1 MKINKRIISRRR
13 QRVPILTKKRLI
25 IIATAL
31 IFAFLSITTAVL
43 AWYLKDLP
51 SPAKLNQNSEIS
63 SIFYDRNG
71 KVLYEL
77 FKNKNII
84 PVKINDV
91 SKYVIQAT
99 ISIEDADFYKH
110 QGISEKGLIRAFIN
124 TVFFGKKQGGSTITQ
139 QLIKNSLLT
148 PERTI
153 SRKIKEF
160 LLAFEVE
167 RRYTKDEILEMYLN
181 SNPYGGVLYGIE
193 SAAKGYFGKSAKDLN
208 LVESA
213 ILAGLPQRPSYYS
226 PLIGEKDAWKTRT
239 QAVLRRM
246 REEGYITSDQEKQA
260 IKDLDKVKFK
270 QSSIDIQAPHFVFYV
285 KELIEKEYGPEIFN
299 QGLRIKTTLD
309 LKLQEKT
316 QEIVKNEIESLADY
330 KVGNG
335 AVVILNSETGEIL
348 TMVGSYDYNNE
359 EYGNFNATLALRQP
373 GSAVKPITYALA
385 FENGFTPATTMMDVL
400 TTFYIDGKD
409 DYTPVNYDE
418 KYRGPM
424 QLRFA
429 LGNSINTIAV
439 KLLALNGLEKFLQKA
454 YDMGITTFEPNQNNL
469 KRFGLSITLGGGEVR
484 LLDLTSAY
492 SVFARGGERIDP
504 TAILEITTANGKEI
518 YKKKEP
524 NKKRVLSQEV
534 SFLISH
540 ILSDNNAR
548 LLAFGPN
555 SYLNVRGKT
564 TAVKTGTTNDKRDNW
579 TIGFTKNITVG
590 VWVGNNDN
598 SQMNQRIASGITGA
612 SPIWNKIM
620 TYALNNGY
628 QDGIAEKPDN
638 VTAVEIDAY
647 LGGLPHPDHPKRVEY
662 FIKGTEPKT
671 ISPFY
676 KKLKI
681 SKTTG
686 KLANEDEI
694 RTGNY
699 EEKDYIVITEQDPLS
714 KDGKNRWQEAI
725 DKWIEENGDES
736 LKAPKEIS
744 DYKLEGTTLIIKE
757 PKDKQKLSN
766 TFEIKGSVLTNDKL
780 EKIEFYVN
788 SEKVDEINNPQNSFS
803 KALNLSD
810 GSYSLTIKAIT
821 NKETKEA
828 TLRIGINQDWQEQKP
843 TATPSPTQTTTE
855 TPTPTDEPTTT
866 TPTPTPTP

>member
-1 MKINKRIISRRR
+1 MKISKKIAAKRQSRTAIFTRKRII
-13 QRVPILTKKRLI
+13 
-25 IIATAL
+25 IAAVAL
-31 IFAFLSITTAVL
+31 ILGFMATVTGVL

-51 SPAKLNQNSEIS
+51 SPAKLNQKSEIS

-71 KVLYEL
+71 EILYEL

-84 PVKINDV
+84 PVKINNI
-91 SKYVIQAT
+91 SKYAIQAT
-99 ISIEDADFYKH
+99 IAIEDADFYKH

-124 TVFFGKKQGGSTITQ
+124 TIFLGKKQGGSTITQ

-167 RRYTKDEILEMYLN
+167 RRYSKDEILEMYLN

-193 SAAKGYFGKSAKDLN
+193 SAAKGYFGKSAKELN
-208 LVESA
+208 LTEAA

-226 PLIGEKDAWKTRT
+226 PLIGEKNAWKART

-246 REEGYITSDQEKQA
+246 REEGYITKDQEQKAVKELDA
-260 IKDLDKVKFK
+260 IKFK
-270 QSSIDIQAPHFVFYV
+270 QSSIDIKAPHFVFYV
-285 KELIEKEYGPEIFN
+285 KELIEQEYGPEVFN
-299 QGLRIKTTLD
+299 QGLKIKTTLD

-316 QEIVKNEIESLADY
+316 QEILKEEIESLADY
-330 KVGNG
+330 KVSNG
-335 AVVILNSETGEIL
+335 AAVILDSKTAEIL

-359 EYGNFNATLALRQP
+359 KYGNFNAATALRQP

-385 FENGFTPATTMMDVL
+385 FENGFTPATTMMDVF

-439 KLLALNGLEKFLQKA
+439 KLLALNGLERFLQKA
-454 YDMGITTFEPNQNNL
+454 YDMGITTFEPTKDNL

-484 LLDLTSAY
+484 LLELTSAY
-492 SVFARGGERIDP
+492 SVFARGGEKIDP
-504 TAILEITTANGKEI
+504 IAILEITDSNGKKI
-518 YKKKEP
+518 YQKQEPAKKQ
-524 NKKRVLSQEV
+524 VLSKEV
-534 SFLISH
+534 AFLISH

-579 TIGFTKNITVG
+579 TIGFTKDITVG

-598 SQMNQRIASGITGA
+598 SQMNPRIASGITGA
-612 SPIWNKIM
+612 SPIWNKII
-620 TYALNNGY
+620 TYALNNGF
-628 QDGIAEKPDN
+628 QDGIMQKPDD
-638 VTAVEIDAY
+638 VIAVEIDAY

-662 FIKGTEPKT
+662 FIKGTEPKN

-725 DKWIEENGDES
+725 DKWIEENGDEK

-744 DYKLEGTTLIIKE
+744 DYKVEGTTLIIKE
-757 PKDKQKLSN
+757 PKDKQKVSN
-766 TFEIKGSVLTNDKL
+766 TFEIKGTVLTNNKL
-780 EKIEFYVN
+780 EKIEFYIN
-788 SEKVDEINNPQNSFS
+788 SNKIDEIKNPENSFT
-803 KALNLSD
+803 KALNLTD
-810 GSYSLTIKAIT
+810 GSYTLTIKAVT
-821 NKETKEA
+821 DKETKEA
-828 TLRIGINQDWQEQKP
+828 KLRLGINQDWQEQQP
-843 TATPSPTQTTTE
+843 TS
-855 TPTPTDEPTTT
+855 TPTPTAET
-866 TPTPTPTP
+866 TPTPTPTTEALSPTPTP